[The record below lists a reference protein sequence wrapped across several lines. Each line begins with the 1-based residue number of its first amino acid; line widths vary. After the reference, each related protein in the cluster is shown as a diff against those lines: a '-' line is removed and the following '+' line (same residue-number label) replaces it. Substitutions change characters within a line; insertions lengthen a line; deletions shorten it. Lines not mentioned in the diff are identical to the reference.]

1 MEIAESID
9 ALQGSSLHRRITQ
22 SIDVINR
29 AIDLY
34 GYVYLTWKWG
44 LLGGCNDGPCLCRT
58 AGLALS
64 LNGGKDS
71 TVLLHLIRAALSI
84 RKHGG
89 QQIDGLEGIVTFFFD
104 KADDFPDVVQFTK
117 DTDLQYSLKMKIY
130 TSDFFSG
137 LNDLLKEVPVQGIF
151 LGTRSGDPNA
161 GDQQIFSPSSVGW
174 PIFMRINPI
183 MEWSYHDIWEFLILC
198 KVPYCSLY
206 DKGYTSLGSVET
218 TFPNV
223 ALARP
228 DGNFSPAH
236 MLQDPKLERS
246 GRIKKVTKSP
256 VARVDSF
263 VKNLHTPTAGIVVI
277 GDEILAAKVDDVN
290 MKFLCKSLRSIGWLV
305 THVYFVGDTI
315 DGISNAI
322 LDLSVRCD
330 AVLTCGGLGPTLDD
344 VTMKA
349 VAKAIGRNIVK
360 SISLEE
366 KVKAHF
372 GENVTK
378 HHLKMA
384 EVPDGPETAL
394 IEYTLKDGRPSPY
407 PLVRCRNVYILPGVP
422 SVVEQKWPAVR
433 DDLAMLPTGE
443 NIERSMTEELPFSSV
458 LFRLQCSDEA
468 LIAEKMEQVQKR
480 FSSDVSVASYPLTDQ
495 SDKCTVALSLES
507 KDADMLQEAS
517 NYLRSILD
525 IESILSEHKNNDD
538 ALSSPSVSA
547 LSI

>member
-1 MEIAESID
+1 M
-9 ALQGSSLHRRITQ
+9 
-22 SIDVINR
+22 
-29 AIDLY
+29 
-34 GYVYLTWKWG
+34 
-44 LLGGCNDGPCLCRT
+44 
-58 AGLALS
+58 
-64 LNGGKDS
+64 
-71 TVLLHLIRAALSI
+71 LLHLIRAALCI
-84 RKHGG
+84 RKDNAE
-89 QQIDGLEGIVTFFFD
+89 QIDGLEGIVTFFFD

-117 DTDLQYSLKMKIY
+117 DTDSQYSLGMKIY
-130 TSDFFSG
+130 TTDFFSG
-137 LNDLLKEVPVQGIF
+137 LQGLLEETNVQGIF

-161 GDQQIFSPSSVGW
+161 GDQQIFSPSSAGW
-174 PIFMRINPI
+174 PVFMRINPI
-183 MEWSYHDIWEFLILC
+183 MDWSYHDVWEFLILC
-198 KVPYCSLY
+198 KLPYCSLY

-218 TFPNV
+218 TFPNT

-246 GRIKKVTKSP
+246 GRVKKDGKSLS
-256 VARVDSF
+256 VARVHSF
-263 VKNLHTPTAGIVVI
+263 VKNMHTPTAGILVI

-315 DGISNAI
+315 DGISDAI
-322 LDLSVRCD
+322 LDLSARCD

-349 VAKAIGRNIVK
+349 VAKAIGRNIVTNVC
-360 SISLEE
+360 LEE

-422 SVVEQKWPAVR
+422 SVVEQKWPAIR
-433 DDLAMLPTGE
+433 DDLAQLPTGE
-443 NIERSMTEELPFSSV
+443 SIEQTKTEEVPFCSV

-468 LIAEKMEQVQKR
+468 LIAEKMEEIQLR
-480 FSSDVSVASYPLTDQ
+480 FSHEVSIASYPLTDQ
-495 SDKCTVALSLES
+495 SDNCTVALSLES
-507 KDADMLQEAS
+507 KDALLLQKAS
-517 NYLRSILD
+517 NHLRSILD
-525 IESILSEHKNNDD
+525 TQSILSEHENNDD